1 MAYFFI
7 IVFIRLGTHDSC
19 ECLVELSGVARKEAK
34 IAKVHCMIYCS
45 MDGGG
50 KSNDAS
56 SGEETPSAIAVD
68 NSTLWGTYMVT
79 VAGHIKVFALVCSH
93 GCMKVIIVFC
103 FLIQALVKC
112 LQSCRQAYH

>member
-1 MAYFFI
+1 MVIFHDLLFI
-7 IVFIRLGTHDSC
+7 WLGTHDSC

-45 MDGGG
+45 MDGG
-50 KSNDAS
+50 KSSDAS

-79 VAGHIKVFALVCSH
+79 VAGHIKVFAFVC
-93 GCMKVIIVFC
+93 
-103 FLIQALVKC
+103 
-112 LQSCRQAYH
+112 